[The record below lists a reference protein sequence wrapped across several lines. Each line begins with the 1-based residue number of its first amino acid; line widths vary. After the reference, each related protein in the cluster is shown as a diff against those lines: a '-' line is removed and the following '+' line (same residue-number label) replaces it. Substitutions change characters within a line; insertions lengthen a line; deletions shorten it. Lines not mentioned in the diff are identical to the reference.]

1 MIRGNQGWANQD
13 ILLPPE
19 VTAKDE
25 EIVMDEA
32 VRLARQAFDA
42 EHPENFADVYRIL
55 GTPLKPTGA

>member
-1 MIRGNQGWANQD
+1 MD
-13 ILLPPE
+13 VLEPPE
-19 VTAKDE
+19 VTVKDE
-25 EIVMDEA
+25 EVVTDEM